1 MRGLSASE
9 VAERVARGETNAA
22 KPTTSRPLWHIVRD
36 NVFTLFN
43 AILTVCFL
51 VIALF
56 GDLRDGLFFVIV
68 VANSLIGIVQ
78 EVRAKVALDRLALLA
93 APVVAVLRDGEVA
106 LLHPGD
112 LVLGDT
118 VVLRS
123 GDQVVAD
130 GTVLDAVD
138 LSVNESLLTGES
150 EPVVKAEGDPVLS
163 GALVAGGTGHAVV
176 TAVGVHSYAN
186 RLTAEIRRHSLAQ
199 SELRAA
205 TNRILVY
212 ISWAL
217 GPIVLVVIGSQ
228 FLAGRFDVQAF
239 VDGRWRETL
248 IGIVASVV
256 GMIPEGLVLLI
267 SLAFGVAAIRL
278 ARQRVLIQELA
289 AVEILA
295 RVDVLCLDKTGTLTS
310 GEVAFLR
317 ADPLAVDAHMD
328 AALSLFARV
337 DEANATAAS
346 LGATFPEVGA
356 VAGQRLPFASRRAFS
371 ALECTV
377 DAATTTWVLGAPE
390 RVLSGH
396 PDAAAL
402 AAGHAAQGHRT
413 LALARIEALP
423 GSDDLELDG
432 VTPVAILLFGET
444 VRADAAATLTY
455 FAEQGVRCVVISGD
469 NPVTVAALAG
479 DLGVGETSVD
489 ASTLHSDDDLRAAL
503 AEHSIFG
510 RVTPDQKRAM
520 VRVLQEDGH
529 TVAMTGD
536 GVNDAMAIKDADLG
550 IAMGS
555 GTSAS
560 KAVARLVLLDN
571 EFSRLPNVLGYGRQ
585 VIANVERVANLF
597 LAKTVYGIVF
607 AVAFAVLLWQFPF
620 LPRQLTLVSTLTIGI
635 PAFFLALAPN
645 RRIYHPGI
653 LGRLLRYAAPT
664 GLIAAAT
671 TIGAFAIL
679 RVLVDA
685 DQARSVTTVGLW
697 ITAFW
702 ILCVLT
708 RPLDRWRALLLAAM
722 VAVFLFAVTVP
733 FGRDFFAMP
742 VRFEPSLLVGLAA
755 GAAGA
760 VAVELF
766 YRGARRRGLIY
777 DRV

>member
-1 MRGLSASE
+1 MRGLSATE
-9 VAERVARGETNAA
+9 VAERVAKGQTNAA
-22 KPTTSRPLWHIVRD
+22 KLTTSRPLWHIVRD
-36 NVFTLFN
+36 NVLTLFN
-43 AILTVCFL
+43 AILTVCFV
-51 VIALF
+51 VIAVF
-56 GDLRDGLFFVIV
+56 GDLRDGLFFAIV

-78 EVRAKVALDRLALLA
+78 EVRAKLALDRLALLA
-93 APVVAVLRDGEVA
+93 SPVVAVLRDGEVA
-106 LLHPGD
+106 LVHPGD
-112 LVLGDT
+112 LVLDDT
-118 VVLRS
+118 VVLRA

-138 LSVNESLLTGES
+138 LTINESLLTGES
-150 EPVVKAEGDPVLS
+150 EPIQKREGDGVLS
-163 GALVAGGTGHAVV
+163 GALVSTGTGHVVV
-176 TAVGVHSYAN
+176 TAVGAHSYAN
-186 RLTAEIRRHSLAQ
+186 RLTAEIRRHSLAH

-205 TNRILVY
+205 TNRILVF

-217 GPIVLVVIGSQ
+217 GPIVLVVVGSQ
-228 FLAGRFDVQAF
+228 FLAGRFDVESF

-310 GEVAFLR
+310 GDVAFLR
-317 ADPLAVDAHMD
+317 ADTLSVDPHMD

-346 LGATFPEVGA
+346 LAATFPETGA
-356 VAGQRLPFASRRAFS
+356 VAGERLPFASKRAFS
-371 ALECTV
+371 GLECDV
-377 DAATTTWVLGAPE
+377 SGVVSTWVLGAPE
-390 RVLSGH
+390 RVLAGH
-396 PDAAAL
+396 PDATAL
-402 AAGHAAQGHRT
+402 ATAHAAQGHRT
-413 LALARIEALP
+413 LALARVDALP
-423 GSDDLELDG
+423 GADDLELEG

-444 VRADAAATLTY
+444 IRADAAATLSY

-469 NPVTVAALAG
+469 NPTTVAALAAG
-479 DLGVGETSVD
+479 LGVGESSID
-489 ASTLHSDDDLRAAL
+489 ASTLEGDDDIRAAL
-503 AEHSIFG
+503 SQHSIFG

-607 AVAFAVLLWQFPF
+607 AVAFAALLWQFPF

-671 TIGAFAIL
+671 TIGSFAIL
-679 RVLVDA
+679 RGLVDA
-685 DQARSVTTVGLW
+685 DQARAVTTVGLW

-708 RPLDRWRALLLAAM
+708 RPLDRWRALLLACM

-733 FGRDFFAMP
+733 LGRDFFAMP
-742 VRFEPSLLVGLAA
+742 VRAEPSLLVGLAA
-755 GAAGA
+755 GAIGA
-760 VAVELF
+760 VAVEFF
-766 YRGARRRGLIY
+766 YRDARRRGLIY

>member
-1 MRGLSASE
+1 MRGLSATE

-22 KPTTSRPLWHIVRD
+22 KPTTSRPLWHIIRD

-43 AILTVCFL
+43 AILTACFL

-56 GDLRDGLFFVIV
+56 GDLRDGLFFAIV

-78 EVRAKVALDRLALLA
+78 ELRAKVALDRLALLA
-93 APVVAVLRDGEVA
+93 APVVAVLRDGEIVQ
-106 LLHPGD
+106 LHPGE

-150 EPVVKAEGDPVLS
+150 EPVVKGEGDPVLS
-163 GALVAGGTGHAVV
+163 GALVATGTGHAVV
-176 TAVGVHSYAN
+176 TAVGAHSYAN
-186 RLTAEIRRHSLAQ
+186 RLTAEIRRHSLAH
-199 SELRAA
+199 SELRGA
-205 TNRILVY
+205 TNRILVF

-228 FLAGRFDVQAF
+228 FLAGRFDMQAF

-310 GEVAFLR
+310 GDVAYLR
-317 ADPLAVDAHMD
+317 AEQLSVDPHRD

-337 DEANATAAS
+337 DEVNATAAS
-346 LGATFPEVGA
+346 LAGTFAEVGA

-371 ALECTV
+371 GLECRV
-377 DAATTTWVLGAPE
+377 GGATTTWVLGAPE
-390 RVLSGH
+390 RVLTGH

-402 AAGHAAQGHRT
+402 AAAHAAKGFRT
-413 LALARIEALP
+413 LALARVSALP
-423 GSDDLELDG
+423 DPDDLELEG

-469 NPVTVAALAG
+469 NPVTVAALAAG
-479 DLGVGETSVD
+479 LGVGETSVD
-489 ASTLHSDDDLRAAL
+489 ASTLGSDDDLRAAL
-503 AEHSIFG
+503 SEHSIFG

-607 AVAFAVLLWQFPF
+607 AVVFAVLLWQFPF

-635 PAFFLALAPN
+635 PSFFLALAPN

-671 TIGAFAIL
+671 TIGSFAIL
-679 RVLVDA
+679 RGIADP
-685 DQARSVTTVGLW
+685 DQARAVTTIGLW

-722 VAVFLFAVTVP
+722 IAVFLFAVTVP
-733 FGRDFFAMP
+733 LGRDFFAMP
-742 VRFEPSLLVGLAA
+742 VRLEPSLLVGLAA
-755 GAAGA
+755 GAVGA
-760 VAVELF
+760 IAVEFF
-766 YRGARRRGLIY
+766 YRDARRRELIY